1 MSSLVRNFF
10 KKLREDD
17 VLGRAAHL
25 SFFFVLALFPL
36 LLVVVT
42 LIGYFQTSRQLIQQY
57 LLTYLARIAPQDAHD
72 IVERAIGEDA
82 LRGSGGLLSVGLFLA
97 LWLASSGV
105 AAIQEGLNVAYGAR
119 ETRSWWHARIVA
131 ILLTVALAVSTVAAF
146 AVLVGGDVFGERAA
160 EQFGWAAPVLT
171 GWRFLRW
178 PLLMGFVLLGVL
190 LIFRFA
196 SNRYAHEWTAIL
208 PGAFLAV
215 GLCVAASLLLR
226 LYFKLFGELSG
237 VYGSLT
243 APVVLLTWLYAVGAA
258 LLVGAEFNVVM
269 ERRRSHRP
277 EEGQTR

>member
-1 MSSLVRNFF
+1 LF

-42 LIGYFQTSRQLIQQY
+42 LLGYFETSRQLIQQY

-72 IVERAIGEDA
+72 IVERAMGEDA
-82 LRGSGGLLSVGLFLA
+82 LGASGGLLSVGLLLA

-105 AAIQEGLNVAYGAR
+105 AAIQAGLNVAYGVR
-119 ETRSWWHARIVA
+119 ETRSWWHARVVA
-131 ILLTVALAVSTVAAF
+131 VLLTVALAVLTVAAF
-146 AVLVGGDVFGERAA
+146 AVLVGGDVFSERVA
-160 EQFGWAAPVLT
+160 EHFGWAAPALAA
-171 GWRFLRW
+171 WRFLRW

-196 SNRYAHEWTAIL
+196 SNRYAHSWTGIL

-215 GLCVAASLLLR
+215 GLCIAASVLLR
-226 LYFKLFGELSG
+226 LYFELFGQLSG

-258 LLVGAEFNVVM
+258 LFVGAEFNVVT
-269 ERRRSHRP
+269 ERRRGHGPSTRQ
-277 EEGQTR
+277 QTPG